1 MEKFNIILCDVW
13 RHVSRH
19 LRLQNSLEDVASL
32 IGQNIP
38 LQQLIVQQWDDKGQ
52 KWQFLAAGVQCR
64 SIYPVKENYGKKEI
78 RRIQSFFKQDD
89 ILHISGSDPK
99 GATLRI
105 FSSIRISCLDAF
117 IAPLG
122 RFNNNFTALLMI
134 SRENQSFQPIH
145 AEMLQLLREPLATVL
160 QNNLRLH
167 EIEKLKEAA
176 EADNVSLLAR
186 LHRKTIADVIIGEKG
201 GLKSVLDRVSLV
213 AQSDVPVVIFGETGT
228 GKELIARTIHNQSD
242 RASAPFIRVNCGAI
256 PLNLLDS
263 QLFGHE
269 RGAFT
274 GAVETRKGWFEQA
287 DGGTLFLDE
296 VGELTLDAQV
306 RLLRVLQDGWLE
318 RVGGKNAIHVDV
330 RIVLATHRD
339 ISRMVSEGRFR
350 EDLWYRIATFPIFL
364 PPLRER
370 MIDLSDLATH
380 FAERSAIRFNLPV
393 ILPDER
399 DIQLLASYSWPG
411 NVRELASIMDRAA
424 LLGDGN
430 CLEVAKALGLS
441 NMVLPAQKSGL
452 PDKSI
457 LQSSTVFP
465 PLDDV
470 VRDHIQQVLKHTHGR
485 IEGRY
490 GAAAILKL
498 HPSTLRARMRKL
510 GVHVQHVKLSLQHK
524 NNQNTSL
531 NN

>member
-1 MEKFNIILCDVW
+1 MEKFNKILLDVW
-13 RHVSRH
+13 RNVSRH

-32 IGQNIP
+32 IGQHIP
-38 LQQLIVQQWDDKGQ
+38 LQQLIVQQWDDKAQ
-52 KWQFLAAGVQCR
+52 KWQLLAAGVQSR
-64 SIYPVKENYGKKEI
+64 SIYPLRENYGKKEI
-78 RRIQSFFKQDD
+78 RQIQSFFKEDA
-89 ILHISGSDPK
+89 ILHISGP
-99 GATLRI
+99 GPENATWGI
-105 FSSIRISCLDAF
+105 FSSIRISCLDAY

-122 RFNNNFTALLMI
+122 RFNNCFPALLMI
-134 SRENQSFQPIH
+134 SRENHSFQPIH

-160 QNNLRLH
+160 KNDLRIH

-201 GLKSVLDRVSLV
+201 GLKSVFERVSLV

-242 RASAPFIRVNCGAI
+242 RSSAPFIRVNCGAI
-256 PLNLLDS
+256 PLDLLDS

-318 RVGGKNAIHVDV
+318 RVGGKNAIHVNV

-339 ISRMVSEGRFR
+339 ISMMVSEGRFR
-350 EDLWYRIATFPIFL
+350 EDLWYRIATFPIIL

-370 MIDLSDLATH
+370 MTDLNELAAH
-380 FAERSAIRFNLPV
+380 FAERSAIRFGLPV
-393 ILPDER
+393 ILPDEH
-399 DIQLLASYSWPG
+399 DIQLLASYPWPG

-424 LLGDGN
+424 LLGNGN

-441 NMVLPAQKSGL
+441 NMVRPARKSGL
-452 PDKSI
+452 PD
-457 LQSSTVFP
+457 QSVPQSPTEFP
-465 PLDDV
+465 PLDNV

-485 IEGRY
+485 IEGRS

-510 GVHVQHVKLSLQHK
+510 GIHVQHVRFSRK
-524 NNQNTSL
+524 T
-531 NN
+531 

>member
-1 MEKFNIILCDVW
+1 MEKFNKILVDVW

-19 LRLQNSLEDVASL
+19 LHLQNSLEDIASL
-32 IGQNIP
+32 IEQTIP

-52 KWQFLAAGVQCR
+52 KWQFLAAGGHSR
-64 SIYPVKENYGKKEI
+64 SIYPLTENYSKKEI
-78 RRIQSFFKQDD
+78 RRIQSFIKEDD
-89 ILHISGSDPK
+89 ILHISRSDPE
-99 GATLRI
+99 GAMLRI
-105 FSSIRISCLDAF
+105 FSSIRISCLDVF
-117 IAPLG
+117 IAPIG
-122 RFNNNFTALLMI
+122 RFNKYFTALLMI
-134 SRENQSFQPIH
+134 SKENHTFQPIH
-145 AEMLQLLREPLATVL
+145 AKMLQLLREPLATVL
-160 QNNLRLH
+160 QNDLRIH

-176 EADNVSLLAR
+176 EADKISLLAR
-186 LHRKTIADVIIGEKG
+186 LHRKTISDVIIGEKG
-201 GLKSVLDRVSLV
+201 GLKSVLERVSLV

-256 PLNLLDS
+256 PLDLLDS

-274 GAVETRKGWFEQA
+274 GAIETRKGWFEQA

-296 VGELTLDAQV
+296 VGELTLDALV

-339 ISRMVSEGRFR
+339 IAIMVSKGRFR

-370 MIDLSDLATH
+370 MIDLSELAAH
-380 FAERSAIRFNLPV
+380 FAERSAIRFGLPV

-411 NVRELASIMDRAA
+411 NIRELASIMDRAA

-430 CLEVAKALGLS
+430 CLEVAKALGPS
-441 NMVLPAQKSGL
+441 NIVLPAQKSGL
-452 PDKSI
+452 PDQYI
-457 LQSSTVFP
+457 LQSSTVFT

-470 VRDHIQQVLKHTHGR
+470 VRDHIQQVLKHTHSR
-485 IEGRY
+485 IEGRS

-510 GVHVQHVKLSLQHK
+510 GIHVQHVKLSRKDDNNK
-524 NNQNTSL
+524 NPI
-531 NN
+531 

>member
-1 MEKFNIILCDVW
+1 MEKFNKILVDVW

-32 IGQNIP
+32 IGQTIP
-38 LQQLIVQQWDDKGQ
+38 LQQLIVQQWDEKGQ
-52 KWQFLAAGVQCR
+52 KWQFLAAGVHCR
-64 SIYPVKENYGKKEI
+64 SIYPLTENYSKKEI
-78 RRIQSFFKQDD
+78 RRIRSFFKEDAV
-89 ILHISGSDPK
+89 LHISGSGPE

-122 RFNNNFTALLMI
+122 RFNNYYTALLMI
-134 SRENQSFQPIH
+134 SQENHSFQPIH

-160 QNNLRLH
+160 QNDLRIH

-186 LHRKTIADVIIGEKG
+186 LHRKKIADVIIGEKG
-201 GLKSVLDRVSLV
+201 GLKSVFERVSLV

-296 VGELTLDAQV
+296 VGELSLDAQI

-330 RIVLATHRD
+330 RIVLATHCD
-339 ISRMVSEGRFR
+339 ISMMVSEGRFR
-350 EDLWYRIATFPIFL
+350 EDLWYRIATFPIVL

-370 MIDLSDLATH
+370 MIDLSELAAH
-380 FAERSAIRFNLPV
+380 FAERSAIRFGLPV

-411 NVRELASIMDRAA
+411 NIRELASIMDRAA

-452 PDKSI
+452 PDQSI
-457 LQSSTVFP
+457 LQSSAVLQ

-485 IEGRY
+485 IEGRS
-490 GAAAILKL
+490 GAAAIMKL

-510 GVHVQHVKLSLQHK
+510 GIHVQNVKLSRKQ
-524 NNQNTSL
+524 NNNRNTT
-531 NN
+531 